1 MDKIEKIKKI
11 KFIYSLVIQL
21 FVYLFSEL
29 FEFDNIFIVVAI
41 NSIMYFIPYYY
52 TVFMIRQY
60 KATDHKRICIID
72 LIYYLIPSVLVCPL
86 YESIAVILTKKA
98 NESNGLFSVIM
109 IFIYLLIYLMYILI
123 YKINIKH
130 IKKHQ

>member
-1 MDKIEKIKKI
+1 MDKLEKIKKI

-41 NSIMYFIPYYY
+41 NSIIYFVPYYY
-52 TVFMIRQY
+52 TVFIIRQY
-60 KATDHKRICIID
+60 KATDHKRICKID

-86 YESIAVILTKKA
+86 YESVAVILTKKT

>member
-1 MDKIEKIKKI
+1 
-11 KFIYSLVIQL
+11 
-21 FVYLFSEL
+21 
-29 FEFDNIFIVVAI
+29 
-41 NSIMYFIPYYY
+41 
-52 TVFMIRQY
+52 MIRKY

-72 LIYYLIPSVLVCPL
+72 LIYYLIPSVFVCPL
-86 YESIAVILTKKA
+86 YESVAVILTKKT

-109 IFIYLLIYLMYILI
+109 ILIYLLIYLMYILI